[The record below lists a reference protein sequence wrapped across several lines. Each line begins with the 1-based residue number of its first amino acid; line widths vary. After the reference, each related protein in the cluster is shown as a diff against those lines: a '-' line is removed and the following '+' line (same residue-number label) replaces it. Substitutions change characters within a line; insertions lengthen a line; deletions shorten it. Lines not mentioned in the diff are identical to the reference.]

1 MKISVLEASNY
12 FKGLLLLI
20 RKDRK
25 ISQIETELMK
35 RIGKTLGFEKEFC
48 DGAIRDILANK
59 FIEDTPPEF
68 STKELALKFIK
79 DGFSVAFADNEFDPS
94 EEQWLRFTAER
105 NRIEPEIFSR
115 EHEIAAKRITSL
127 VHLEVDDLTV
137 MYS

>member
-48 DGAIRDILANK
+48 DGAIRDILANE

-105 NRIEPEIFSR
+105 NSIEPEVFSR
-115 EHEIAAKRITSL
+115 EQEIAAKRMTSL